1 MPSPVHGAKLNIQ
14 NLLAATLACLL
25 VACASKEEIFDRNF
39 KQANDMVNAG
49 EFTAAIEILVPLNQ
63 ERPDF
68 MPVVE
73 ALAFAYAGDGDH
85 TLAAWHMIQLADLDP
100 SQPDL
105 RLLAAESLE
114 TAGDPNAAIEQYR
127 IYLKKDSQ
135 DSQAWNHLAGLY
147 RQTGNTRGAVE
158 ALLSKQT
165 LDPSEET
172 AFALAELFRQL
183 NNLPQAQ
190 VWYATAARHIGPRTD
205 EARLNLLELSIIEGD
220 FEAADQLAG
229 SLSGHLTDPAQQ
241 ELFIGYREQ
250 IEAWKTSQIS
260 MKKAREEQARLA
272 IEVERLSLEQKRI
285 STDNAQQTEIEAAA
299 RLAEEEAARMAV
311 APPVTSPSDQS
322 APGPERE
329 GDELAAQGDPKGA
342 AIAYWK
348 AVGQDDSRPDLWL
361 KLTNAYRALRE
372 WPEAEACVLEARRR
386 DRQNPDIEIVYL
398 DIVRQTRPYD
408 QFLDEVESSRSRY
421 PQDPDIAIALADA
434 LSATGQDTIQAI
446 RAYEDF
452 LLLAPP
458 DDPRRQQAKNSLN
471 RIRGW

>member
-1 MPSPVHGAKLNIQ
+1 MPSPADGARLN
-14 NLLAATLACLL
+14 LRYLGAAILACLL
-25 VACASKEEIFDRNF
+25 VACASKEEIFSRNF
-39 KQANDMVNAG
+39 KQANDLTDAG
-49 EFTAAIEILVPLNQ
+49 EFTAAIEILVPLND
-63 ERPDF
+63 EKPDY

-73 ALAFAYAGDGDH
+73 ALAFAYAGNGDH

-114 TAGDPNAAIEQYR
+114 AAGDPTAAIEQYR
-127 IYLKKDSQ
+127 LYLKSDSQ

-147 RQTGNTRGAVE
+147 RETGNARGAVE

-190 VWYATAARHIGPRTD
+190 VWYATAVRQFGPRAN

-220 FEAADQLAG
+220 FESADQLAG
-229 SLSGHLTDPAQQ
+229 ALADQLNEPVQQ
-241 ELFIGYREQ
+241 ERLIDYRNQ
-250 IEAWKTSQIS
+250 IEVWKASQIS
-260 MKKAREEQARLA
+260 MRKAREEQARLA
-272 IEVERLSLEQKRI
+272 TEVEKLSLEQKRI
-285 STDNAQQTEIEAAA
+285 SAENARHTEAEAAA
-299 RLAEEEAARMAV
+299 RRAEEETARMAAAPSL
-311 APPVTSPSDQS
+311 APPPDQT
-322 APGPERE
+322 PPEPERE
-329 GDELAAQGDPKGA
+329 GDRLAAQGDPQGA
-342 AIAYWK
+342 AIAYWE
-348 AVGQDDSRPDLWL
+348 AVGQDDSRSDLWL
-361 KLTNAYRALRE
+361 KLTNAYRALRQ

-386 DRQNPDIEIVYL
+386 DRQNPDLEMVYL

-434 LSATGQDTIQAI
+434 LSATGQHTIRAI

-458 DDPRRQQAKNSLN
+458 EDPRRQQAQNSLD

>member
-1 MPSPVHGAKLNIQ
+1 MPSPVHGAKLNIR
-14 NLLAATLACLL
+14 NLLTATLACLL
-25 VACASKEEIFDRNF
+25 VACASKDEIFIRNF
-39 KQANDMVNAG
+39 KQASDMANAG
-49 EFTAAIEILVPLNQ
+49 EFTAAIEILATLNE
-63 ERPDF
+63 ERPNF

-73 ALAFAYAGDGDH
+73 ALAFAYAGNGEH

-114 TAGDPNAAIEQYR
+114 TAGDPKAAIEQYR
-127 IYLKKDSQ
+127 IYLKIVSQ

-147 RQTGNTRGAVE
+147 RQTGNAQGAVE

-190 VWYATAARHIGPRTD
+190 VWYATAARHIGPQAD
-205 EARLNLLELSIIEGD
+205 EARLNLLELSIVEGD
-220 FEAADQLAG
+220 FEAADKLVDA
-229 SLSGHLTDPAQQ
+229 LSGRLTDPAQQ
-241 ELFIGYREQ
+241 ELFAAYRKQ
-250 IEAWKTSQIS
+250 IRAWKASQIS

-272 IEVERLSLEQKRI
+272 IEVERLSQEQKRI
-285 STDNAQQTEIEAAA
+285 SSDNARQAEIEAAA
-299 RLAEEEAARMAV
+299 RLAEEETARMAA
-311 APPVTSPSDQS
+311 APPVASPSDQS
-322 APGPERE
+322 APGPERV

-348 AVGQDDSRPDLWL
+348 AVGQDDSRSDLWL

-398 DIVRQTRPYD
+398 DIIRQTRPYD
-408 QFLDEVESSRSRY
+408 QFLDEIESSRSRY
-421 PQDPDIAIALADA
+421 PQDPDIAILLANA